1 MKYLM
6 ERIKVDYKYLIVI
19 VTALI
24 SICLNAGMMLLTDYF
39 DVKLILKF
47 SILLNFLVLF
57 IFTWVFTINA
67 TQKYYEKNQT
77 AISNPSWQG
86 QKKIQDHVKYT
97 VKYIEDMISNYQ
109 SIEKREGDKFYF
121 TLQLSRIRDALLFI
135 ESNLFT
141 GQEDQ

>member
-1 MKYLM
+1 MKFLID
-6 ERIKVDYKYLIVI
+6 RIKVDYKYFIVI
-19 VTALI
+19 ITALL
-24 SICLNAGMMLLTDYF
+24 SILLNAGMMLLTDYF

-67 TQKYYEKNQT
+67 TQKYCEKNQ
-77 AISNPSWQG
+77 AVVSNPAYQG
-86 QKKIQDHVKYT
+86 LKNIQDHVKYT

-109 SIEKREGDKFYF
+109 SMEKREGDKFYF

-135 ESNLFT
+135 QSNLLS
-141 GQEDQ
+141 GQDDQ